1 MLVITSAVRHY
12 GAELTAGALKVS
24 ESRII
29 ADLLLRGDASE
40 EWHETLYKQNA
51 LQARNLETARRLG
64 RLIRQRLELMNADL
78 WRLVRDGSKTVAT
91 HACLAAAIKHSA
103 LLGDF
108 LDLVVREQYR
118 LFASTLSPTLW
129 EEYLNDCRGRDP
141 VMPLWNDSTRRR
153 LRSSPVGSPFG
164 AFAAPSARGSAS
176 EGSMGL
182 RIIYALCRISG
193 NVAGWV
199 GRSRTRAAIGSS
211 DIARRMTNPRPVTVR
226 QE

>member
-1 MLVITSAVRHY
+1 MPMMVGALAEKHY
-12 GAELTAGALKVS
+12 GAELTAGALKVP

-153 LRSSPVGSPFG
+153 LRSSVYQTLAQAGFLESTRTLRLQPVHIATEVLGYLRDHREEYVLRCIQVSP
-164 AFAAPSARGSAS
+164 
-176 EGSMGL
+176 
-182 RIIYALCRISG
+182 
-193 NVAGWV
+193 
-199 GRSRTRAAIGSS
+199 
-211 DIARRMTNPRPVTVR
+211 
-226 QE
+226 

>member
-1 MLVITSAVRHY
+1 MMVGALAEKHY
-12 GAELTAGALKVS
+12 GAELTAGALKVP

-29 ADLLLRGDASE
+29 ADLLLRGDAPE

-153 LRSSPVGSPFG
+153 LRSSVYQTLAQAGFLESTRTLRLQPVHIATEVLGYLRDHREEYVLRCIQVSP
-164 AFAAPSARGSAS
+164 
-176 EGSMGL
+176 
-182 RIIYALCRISG
+182 
-193 NVAGWV
+193 
-199 GRSRTRAAIGSS
+199 
-211 DIARRMTNPRPVTVR
+211 
-226 QE
+226 